1 MQSLIACRLNFLL
14 DSFLPRFLA
23 SFSFARTTFAHG
35 HIAIDALSVNCEVSP
50 QFSASHR
57 LGCAASHGTLCPTEA
72 AGLQTSSQQELRG
85 CLLQDAGAAMAALI
99 SAPHGNFHQLRPK
112 GI

>member
-14 DSFLPRFLA
+14 ASFLPRFLA

-50 QFSASHR
+50 QFSASH
-57 LGCAASHGTLCPTEA
+57 GTLCPTEA

-85 CLLQDAGAAMAALI
+85 CLLQDAGAAMAAWK